1 MERKQ
6 LLVDVPYVNS
16 HVVYMKLDND
26 TSLLNFNI
34 IAAKALNSRYSNC
47 KISFPT
53 SRPTKEKSHESSIST
68 EVATQMHEF
77 KEKRMMMMMISD
89 TPQAGFELAQELSSG
104 CVDEVVQ

>member
-6 LLVDVPYVNS
+6 LLADVPYVNS

-53 SRPTKEKSHESSIST
+53 SRPTKQKSHESSIST
-68 EVATQMHEF
+68 EVPTQMHEF
-77 KEKRMMMMMISD
+77 KERRMMMMIMMISD
-89 TPQAGFELAQELSSG
+89 TPQAGFELTQELSSG
-104 CVDEVVQ
+104 